1 MKKIVSLMLVALM
14 LVCTTAYAT
23 GTFDFSAMSTDELLA
38 LREQLNAEIVIRT
51 GPDSA
56 AIGRGVYYVGETLK
70 AGSYEL
76 ACVEQNTDALYFWV
90 EVYESKE
97 AFDEGKVSFNCGQM
111 VLGSVTTLT
120 ISDGMVVKI
129 KNGSGTLRALE
140 KPDWMP

>member
-1 MKKIVSLMLVALM
+1 MKKLIAVLLVSLLI
-14 LVCTTAYAT
+14 CPAT
-23 GTFDFSAMSTDELLA
+23 MAEGIDLTAMSTDELLT
-38 LREQLNAEIVIRT
+38 LREQLNAEIIART

-56 AIGRGVYYVGETLK
+56 VIGRGVYYVGETLK
-70 AGSYEL
+70 ASSYEL
-76 ACVEQNTDALYFWV
+76 TCVERNNDALYFWV
-90 EVYESKE
+90 EVYNSAQDFE
-97 AFDEGKVSFNCGQM
+97 AGKVAFNCGQM